1 MISLPKA
8 KEIFFVLSWNSLE
21 SSTSLKNTGVCFL
34 LGTSMPI
41 ADLPGIGASILTALA
56 ASPKAISS
64 CKFTIFETLT
74 PGLGWIS
81 KRVTDGPLVTC
92 NTFASTPK
100 LIKVSSN
107 LLALSKRSCLSS
119 FFILDL
125 ALLFNKSSFG

>member
-1 MISLPKA
+1 
-8 KEIFFVLSWNSLE
+8 
-21 SSTSLKNTGVCFL
+21 
-34 LGTSMPI
+34 MPI